1 MPILRAF
8 LQILQASRVWSFSHI
23 KGTTSEPR
31 TPRIHRSHCFLNPFG
46 PWRNWCVK
54 TVADVSRI
62 PGKCFCFSY
71 QKKWR
76 AWERSQRILW
86 QMFNDFRSGNFLL
99 RRCVPSWS
107 QVLWMRNSKVSEVL
121 WPGRTWNMLRG
132 FWSFLLSSAS
142 SVEHELSQA
151 YLNGHNCLQR
161 TWSTS
166 ISVGWRAFDMP
177 WKPMPRCAELK

>member
-1 MPILRAF
+1 MNQELLEFTGHIAF
-8 LQILQASRVWSFSHI
+8 WIRSVREETDALKLLQMFR
-23 KGTTSEPR
+23 G
-31 TPRIHRSHCFLNPFG
+31 FLEN
-46 PWRNWCVK
+46 
-54 TVADVSRI
+54 VSVFLT
-62 PGKCFCFSY
+62 K
-71 QKKWR
+71 KKWR

>member
-71 QKKWR
+71 QKKMEGVGKVTEDSVTNVQWLQVR
-76 AWERSQRILW
+76 KLFAEEVCPQL
-86 QMFNDFRSGNFLL
+86 
-99 RRCVPSWS
+99 VPGVVDEKFKS
-107 QVLWMRNSKVSEVL
+107 
-121 WPGRTWNMLRG
+121 
-132 FWSFLLSSAS
+132 FWSAMTREDLEYVEGILILPFIISQFRGTWTKPSLS
-142 SVEHELSQA
+142 
-151 YLNGHNCLQR
+151 
-161 TWSTS
+161 
-166 ISVGWRAFDMP
+166 
-177 WKPMPRCAELK
+177 